1 MTAHDLIS
9 ETLPPLKM
17 TDTGNRALA
26 WMTDFQVRHLPLVD
40 KGQFHGL
47 LTEED
52 VYDFNNPEEAI
63 GTHPLSLRKPS
74 VRAAE
79 HVYEVVKTAVN
90 LQLTVI
96 PVVDEDEQ
104 YLGVITLETLL
115 KHFAQANSMTESGTI
130 LEVEIPKRDYS
141 LSQIAQIV
149 ESENARVLSSYVTT
163 HPNAKSIDVTLK
175 LNIQNPERIIAHF
188 NRYDYRVKAHYQE
201 SDYIDTLKERYDS
214 LMSYLNV

>member
-1 MTAHDLIS
+1 MTARDLIS

-40 KGQFHGL
+40 DGQFQGL

-52 VYDFNNPEEAI
+52 IYDFNNPEAAI

-74 VRAAE
+74 VRAEE
-79 HVYEVVKTAVN
+79 HIYEVVKTAVN

-96 PVVDEDEQ
+96 PVIDEEED
-104 YLGVITLETLL
+104 YLGVVTLETLL
-115 KHFAQANSMTESGTI
+115 KQFAQTGAMTEPGTI

-141 LSQIAQIV
+141 LSHVAQIV
-149 ESENARVLSSYVTT
+149 ESENTRILSSYITSR
-163 HPNAKSIDVTLK
+163 PNAEAIDVTLK

-188 NRYDYRVKAHYQE
+188 NRYGYHVKAHYQE
-201 SDYIDTLKERYDS
+201 SEYIDTLQERYDA